1 MVPADAALILALLLG
16 LYLASILVLLSRLS
30 YAWAR
35 RLGRMPPDRRFWVER
50 RWVTLAASCILVLYA
65 VAAAWGTLVE
75 RHWVAFTRH
84 RVKVAEPV
92 LGEPVFRI
100 VHLSDLHLDQIGAR
114 ERKAVDLVRESRPHL
129 IVLTGDYLDTRGGGP
144 ALLEMLRALKAVG
157 ARHGIVA
164 VGGSTDEKYRV
175 RSLFRQEKIEWLEDD
190 TQTVEREGRRLRLA
204 GQAARPA
211 KTVREIL
218 GGLGTEVFTIL
229 LRHSP
234 DVAEEL
240 EVRGAEARVDLVL
253 AGQTHGGQV
262 CLPFWGAILTGART
276 HKRYER
282 GLHRVGDV
290 PMAVSRGLGTSG
302 VPIRLLSRPEV
313 TLIELAGPN

>member
-1 MVPADAALILALLLG
+1 MVPLDAALILALLLG

-35 RLGRMPPDRRFWVER
+35 RLGRLPPDRRFWVER
-50 RWVTLAASCILVLYA
+50 RGVT
-65 VAAAWGTLVE
+65 VAAASILILYAAAAVWGTLVE

-84 RVKVAEPV
+84 TIKVSEPV
-92 LGEPVFRI
+92 LGEPRFRI
-100 VHLSDLHLDQIGAR
+100 VHLSDLHLDQIGTR
-114 ERKAVDLVRESRPHL
+114 ERKAVELVRESRPHL

-157 ARHGIVA
+157 APYGIVA
-164 VGGSTDEKYRV
+164 VGGPTDEKYLV
-175 RSLFRQEKIEWLEDD
+175 RELFRQEKVEWLEDD
-190 TQTVEREGRRLRLA
+190 TQMVEREGRRLRLA

-211 KTVREIL
+211 RTVREIL
-218 GGLGTEVFTIL
+218 GGLGTDVFTVL

-234 DVAEEL
+234 DVAQEIEA
-240 EVRGAEARVDLVL
+240 RGPGARVDL
-253 AGQTHGGQV
+253 AFTGQTHGGQV
-262 CLPFWGAILTGART
+262 CLPFWGAIHTGART

-290 PMAVSRGLGTSG
+290 PMLVNRGLGTSG
-302 VPIRLLSRPEV
+302 MPVRILARPEV
-313 TLIELAGPN
+313 TLVELVN